1 MTMKNLRIII
11 LWLALL
17 LPAAGM
23 AQEQG
28 IAITETFE
36 GSTLLEWPE
45 YAEKGS
51 SALLQDGCFKL
62 TKSSKKGKIPS
73 VAVELPI
80 QLDRNFTIDC
90 KVLAARLSATEPFGF
105 AVGMNNFMIFD
116 GKLFRLGIKTPIKIK
131 LKGGK
136 DVTVALR
143 FEYLNG
149 KSSLYINNMKVEE
162 FDHPIDV
169 PVCAFSTLSELS
181 IQEFSVIQE

>member
-1 MTMKNLRIII
+1 MKNLRII

-36 GSTLLEWPE
+36 GSTQLEWPE

-80 QLDRNFTIDC
+80 QLDRDFTIDC
-90 KVLAARLSATEPFGF
+90 KVLAARLSAAEPFVFG
-105 AVGMNNFMIFD
+105 VGTNSFSIFE
-116 GKLFRLGIKTPIKIK
+116 GKLIRLGTQRFTKIK

-162 FDHPIDV
+162 FDHPIDL
-169 PVCAFSTLSELS
+169 PACAFSTLSELS